1 MVWEKFITWL
11 ALGEVKETWTII
23 LAIFFICIYYT
34 LEGVFSIFLCVR

>member
-23 LAIFFICIYYT
+23 LAIFVDMYILYT
-34 LEGVFSIFLCVR
+34 